1 MTEGDREVIRAAF
14 VAHGE
19 AISLLEQ
26 AAACPDYNDQ
36 RYWAADPQT
45 LISSQLP
52 TAQSIRVVANVLR
65 ARARLLAAEG
75 DVRGAVHAS
84 VVLFRIVRLYEREPP
99 LLVNYLVTTACR
111 GVAVHAANGALR
123 RAPVPD
129 SARDELERELTLDD
143 GLKGFQQALK
153 TELANVIENFD
164 AILRN
169 WGNRWRNP
177 FVGADQ
183 CALLDLLNEQLELA
197 DRPYSDAVRSF
208 QSGKPGLFASLRPMT
223 GLMAPGLYKIREA
236 MCRVRAQMRCLR
248 VLNALL
254 LRNRSDE
261 SRVELTDLGLPVEA
275 ITDPYNGE
283 RLQLKK
289 LPEGWLIYAVG
300 ENLIDDGGVFENQ
313 KDVGLGAAQ
322 R

>member
-1 MTEGDREVIRAAF
+1 MSCG
-14 VAHGE
+14 
-19 AISLLEQ
+19 
-26 AAACPDYNDQ
+26 
-36 RYWAADPQT
+36 
-45 LISSQLP
+45 
-52 TAQSIRVVANVLR
+52 
-65 ARARLLAAEG
+65 RARLLAAEG

-123 RAPVPD
+123 SGPVPD

-153 TELANVIENFD
+153 TERANVIENFD

-313 KDVGLGAAQ
+313 KDVGFGAAQ